1 MTRYYVLLA
10 FVAVIDVRA
19 KLLCSLM
26 YDEALHLLP
35 SSVETEVAIAVSHFE
50 DFVLD
55 GVGNTQPVV
64 AVRLD

>member
-1 MTRYYVLLA
+1 
-10 FVAVIDVRA
+10 
-19 KLLCSLM
+19 M